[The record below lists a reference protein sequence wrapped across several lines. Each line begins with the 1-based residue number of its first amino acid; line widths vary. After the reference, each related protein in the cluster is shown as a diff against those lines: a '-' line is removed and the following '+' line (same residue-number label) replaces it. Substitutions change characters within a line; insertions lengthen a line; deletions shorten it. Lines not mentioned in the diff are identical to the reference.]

1 MKRFLYTAKMKIKE
15 TSTFGAVNLIGEYML
30 RGAGA
35 LAMLLIWRTLAQ
47 NGGDLNGMTLRQLT
61 TYTLLTAILHPML
74 DVRTPISSWLHEGV
88 LQSLYQR
95 PMGVL
100 SQLTAMTLGSW
111 VMQLLCLS
119 LPLALLMPLVGGTL
133 APTSLWFLPS
143 LILAVI
149 QGFCV
154 DFLFGCLIVR
164 AANMSWQIECLRT
177 ALTGLLTGA
186 VIPFALLPWGIGDYL
201 AVSPLGTLAGASLSL
216 YVGTGDPAALIPAQI
231 LWTALLLPLSVY
243 CFRKSTER
251 MMSYGG

>member
-1 MKRFLYTAKMKIKE
+1 MKRFFHTAKMKVVE
-15 TSTFGAVNLIGEYML
+15 TSTFGAVNLIGNYVL
-30 RGAGA
+30 RAAGA
-35 LAMLLIWRTLAQ
+35 LAMLLIWNTLAQ
-47 NGGDLNGMTLRQLT
+47 SGGDLNGMSLGQLV

-88 LQSLYQR
+88 LLSLYQR

-100 SQLTAMTLGSW
+100 GQLTAMTLGGW
-111 VMQLLCLS
+111 VMHLLCVS
-119 LPLALLMPLVGGTL
+119 LPLLILLPLVGGFL
-133 APTSLWFLPS
+133 LPASPWFFPS
-143 LILAVI
+143 IILAVI

-164 AANMSWQIECLRT
+164 VANMSWQIECLRT

-186 VIPFALLPWGIGDYL
+186 VIPFALLPWGVGEYL
-201 AVSPLGTLAGASLSL
+201 ALSPLGTLAGASLSL
-216 YVGTGDPAALIPAQI
+216 FVGTGNAAQLLPAQL
-231 LWTALLLPLSVY
+231 LWTALLLPLSLY

>member
-133 APTSLWFLPS
+133 APASLWFLPS

>member
-1 MKRFLYTAKMKIKE
+1 M
-15 TSTFGAVNLIGEYML
+15 
-30 RGAGA
+30 
-35 LAMLLIWRTLAQ
+35 
-47 NGGDLNGMTLRQLT
+47 T

-119 LPLALLMPLVGGTL
+119 IPLVLLMPLMGG
-133 APTSLWFLPS
+133 SLLPASPWFFPS
-143 LILAVI
+143 LMLAVI

-186 VIPFALLPWGIGDYL
+186 VIPFALLPWGVGEYL
-201 AVSPLGTLAGASLSL
+201 ALSPLGTLAGASLSL
-216 YVGTGDPAALIPAQI
+216 FVGTGDPALLIPAQA
-231 LWTALLLPLSVY
+231 LWTALLLPLSIW
-243 CFRKSTER
+243 CFHKSTER

>member
-1 MKRFLYTAKMKIKE
+1 MKRFFFTAKMKIKE
-15 TSTFGAVNLIGEYML
+15 TSTFGAVNLIGEYVL
-30 RGAGA
+30 RAAGA
-35 LAMLLIWRTLAQ
+35 LAMLLIWKTLAQ
-47 NGGDLNGMTLRQLT
+47 SGGDLNGMTLQQLI
-61 TYTLLTAILHPML
+61 TYTLLTAILHPLL

-100 SQLTAMTLGSW
+100 QQLTAMTLGSG
-111 VMQLLCLS
+111 VMQLVCLS
-119 LPLALLMPLVGGTL
+119 LPLLLLMPLLGGFML
-133 APTSLWFLPS
+133 PCSPWFYLSLP
-143 LILAVI
+143 LAVV

-186 VIPFALLPWGIGDYL
+186 VIPFALLPWGVGEYL
-201 AVSPLGTLAGASLSL
+201 ALSPLGTLARASLSL
-216 YVGTGDPAALIPAQI
+216 FVGTGNAAQLIPAQL

>member
-1 MKRFLYTAKMKIKE
+1 MKIKE

-133 APTSLWFLPS
+133 APASLWFLPS

>member
-1 MKRFLYTAKMKIKE
+1 MKRFFHTAGMKVAE
-15 TSTFGAVNLIGEYML
+15 TSTFGAVNLIGNYAL
-30 RGAGA
+30 RAAGA
-35 LAMLLIWRTLAQ
+35 LAMLLIWKTLAQ
-47 NGGDLNGMTLRQLT
+47 SGGDLNGMTLEQLV
-61 TYTLLTAILHPML
+61 TYTLLTAILHPLL

-100 SQLTAMTLGSW
+100 GQLTALTLGSW
-111 VMQLLCLS
+111 VMHLLCVS
-119 LPLALLMPLVGGTL
+119 LPLMVLLPVVGGALLP
-133 APTSLWFLPS
+133 ADPWFFPS
-143 LILAVI
+143 LLLAVV

-164 AANMSWQIECLRT
+164 VANMSWQIECLRT

-186 VIPFALLPWGIGDYL
+186 VIPFALLPWGIGEYL
-201 AVSPLGTLAGASLSL
+201 ALSPLGTLAGASLSL
-216 YVGTGDPAALIPAQI
+216 FVGTGNAAQLIPAQL
-231 LWTALLLPLSVY
+231 LWTALLLPLSIL

>member
-15 TSTFGAVNLIGEYML
+15 TSTFGAVNLIGEYVI
-30 RGAGA
+30 RAAGS
-35 LAMLLIWRTLAQ
+35 LAMLLIWKTLAQ
-47 NGGDLNGMTLRQLT
+47 SGGDLNGMTLQQLI
-61 TYTLLTAILHPML
+61 TYTLLTAILHPLL
-74 DVRTPISSWLHEGV
+74 DVRTPVSSWLHEGV

-119 LPLALLMPLVGGTL
+119 LPLMLLMPVLGG
-133 APTSLWFLPS
+133 SLLPQSPWFFPS
-143 LILAVI
+143 IVLAVI

-164 AANMSWQIECLRT
+164 VANMSWQIECLRS

-186 VIPFALLPWGIGDYL
+186 VIPFALLPWGVGKYL
-201 AVSPLGTLAGASLSL
+201 ALSPLGTLAGASLSL
-216 YVGTGDPAALIPAQI
+216 FVGTGDAALLIPAQL
-231 LWTALLLPLSVY
+231 LWTAILLPLSVY
-243 CFRKSTER
+243 CFHRSTER

>member
-133 APTSLWFLPS
+133 VPASIWFLPS

-201 AVSPLGTLAGASLSL
+201 ALSPLGTLAGASLSL

>member
-201 AVSPLGTLAGASLSL
+201 ALSPLGTLAGASLSL

>member
-1 MKRFLYTAKMKIKE
+1 MKRFFYTAKMKVKE
-15 TSTFGAVNLIGEYML
+15 TSTFGAVNLIGNYML
-30 RGAGA
+30 RAAGTM
-35 LAMLLIWRTLAQ
+35 AMLLIWKTLAQ
-47 NGGDLNGMTLRQLT
+47 GGGDLNGMTLPQLI
-61 TYTLLTAILHPML
+61 TYTMLTAILHPML

-111 VMQLLCLS
+111 VMQLMCLS
-119 LPLALLMPLVGGTL
+119 VPLALLMPLLGGFL
-133 APTSLWFLPS
+133 LPQSPWFFLSLV
-143 LILAVI
+143 LAVI

-164 AANMSWQIECLRT
+164 AANMSWQIESLRM

-186 VIPFALLPWGIGDYL
+186 VIPFALLPWGMGKYL
-201 AVSPLGTLAGASLSL
+201 ALSPLGTLAGASLSL
-216 YVGTGDPAALIPAQI
+216 FVGTGDPALLLPAQI
-231 LWTALLLPLSVY
+231 LWTALLLPLSLY

>member
-1 MKRFLYTAKMKIKE
+1 MKIKE

-47 NGGDLNGMTLRQLT
+47 NGGDLNGMTLSQLT
-61 TYTLLTAILHPML
+61 TYTLLTTILHPML

-95 PMGVL
+95 PIGVL

-154 DFLFGCLIVR
+154 DFLFLHHRLKFLSMGP
-164 AANMSWQIECLRT
+164 
-177 ALTGLLTGA
+177 LTFLQA
-186 VIPFALLPWGIGDYL
+186 KQRI
-201 AVSPLGTLAGASLSL
+201 
-216 YVGTGDPAALIPAQI
+216 
-231 LWTALLLPLSVY
+231 
-243 CFRKSTER
+243 
-251 MMSYGG
+251 